1 MCDIIRW
8 LNNDDIMALR
18 HILFVYFP
26 ASHAITM
33 YIIMIQTLHQSVLL
47 FALEHSTTV
56 LNQVR
61 MISTMLTELNMQ
73 NAVWKC

>member
-1 MCDIIRW
+1 
-8 LNNDDIMALR
+8 
-18 HILFVYFP
+18 
-26 ASHAITM
+26 
-33 YIIMIQTLHQSVLL
+33 MIQTLHQSVLL

-73 NAVWKC
+73 NAVWKCRYNCHDKRATNPHSPRAPDEPK